1 MACGRT
7 ASRAGRARSS
17 KAPASRASIHMTGT
31 LPCGTVEERP
41 EKFAG
46 LLRQNGLRISPAEV
60 ADAAQATLLIG
71 MEDRASFRGA
81 PRSTLVKRGQDA
93 AVFDRLFEL
102 YFTGAKDLID
112 GLQGS
117 LLDALDQEKLNELEL
132 EEIARLL
139 ARMSPL
145 SQALLTAR
153 ADQLARILR
162 QATLSLDF
170 RGLQSPL
177 QRGFYARRLLQAA
190 GGTEAEKEL
199 RQFLQTLRER
209 GLDPA
214 QLELASRKIS
224 QTLQALEEAARRVA
238 DREQKARDPE
248 SRGDQSLLHRSMASL
263 TPDEVQRMRTVVRR
277 LAERLK
283 ARLSRRR
290 KVRRRGKLSVRFLF
304 RNKASTGGE
313 PYKLVFRARRPER
326 PEIVVLCDVSDSVRN
341 VSRLMLQFV
350 YTLQELYA
358 RVRSFVFVSDI
369 GEVTHL
375 FKNMDVS
382 TAVDLATAG
391 RVINLSANSNYGHAL
406 KLFRDTWLGSITRR
420 TTVIVIGDGRTNY
433 NPPNAWALADLK
445 RRCRRLLWLCPE
457 EQHSWGFGDS
467 EMPLYAR
474 HCDRVESVRSVDD
487 LGRVA
492 AELMP

>member
-1 MACGRT
+1 MRPLREGLAGG
-7 ASRAGRARSS
+7 RAGR
-17 KAPASRASIHMTGT
+17 
-31 LPCGTVEERP
+31 
-41 EKFAG
+41 
-46 LLRQNGLRISPAEV
+46 
-60 ADAAQATLLIG
+60 
-71 MEDRASFRGA
+71 
-81 PRSTLVKRGQDA
+81 
-93 AVFDRLFEL
+93 
-102 YFTGAKDLID
+102 
-112 GLQGS
+112 
-117 LLDALDQEKLNELEL
+117 
-132 EEIARLL
+132 
-139 ARMSPL
+139 
-145 SQALLTAR
+145 
-153 ADQLARILR
+153 LARILR
-162 QATLSLDF
+162 QAMLGIDF

-190 GGTEAEKEL
+190 GGSLAEKEL
-199 RQFLQTLRER
+199 QQLLHLLQQR
-209 GLDPA
+209 GLDPGR
-214 QLELASRKIS
+214 LELASRKVS
-224 QTLQALEEAARRVA
+224 QTLQALEESARRVA

-248 SRGDQSLLHRSMASL
+248 ARGEKSLLHGSIASL
-263 TPDEVQRMRTVVRR
+263 RRDEVLRMRAVVRR

-290 KVRRRGKLSVRFLF
+290 KVQRRGKLSVRRTL
-304 RNKASTGGE
+304 RKNLSTGGE

-375 FKNMDVS
+375 FKKTDVS

-406 KLFRDTWLGSITRR
+406 KLFHNTWLGSITRR

-433 NPPNAWALADLK
+433 NPPNAWVLGEIKLK
-445 RRCRRLLWLCPE
+445 CRRLVWLCPE

-474 HCDRVESVRSVDD
+474 YCHRVESVRSLDD
-487 LGRVA
+487 LARVA

>member
-1 MACGRT
+1 M
-7 ASRAGRARSS
+7 
-17 KAPASRASIHMTGT
+17 
-31 LPCGTVEERP
+31 EERL
-41 EKFAG
+41 EDFAG

-60 ADAAQATLLIG
+60 ADAAQAALLIG
-71 MEDRASFRGA
+71 LEDRASFRGA
-81 PRSTLVKRGQDA
+81 LRATLVKRGQDA

-102 YFTGAKDLID
+102 YFTGAKDLVE
-112 GLQGS
+112 GLEGS
-117 LLDALDQEKLNELEL
+117 LLDALEQEKLTDLEL
-132 EEIARLL
+132 EEVARLL
-139 ARMSPL
+139 SQMSPL
-145 SQALLTAR
+145 AQGLLTGR
-153 ADQLARILR
+153 GDQLARILR

-190 GGTEAEKEL
+190 GSTAAEKEL
-199 RQFLQTLRER
+199 QQFLQMLRER
-209 GLDPA
+209 GIDPA
-214 QLELASRKIS
+214 GLELASRKVS

-248 SRGDQSLLHRSMASL
+248 LRGDKSLLHRSIASL
-263 TPDEVQRMRTVVRR
+263 TAEEVQRMRSIVRR

-290 KVRRRGKLSVRFLF
+290 KVRRRGKLSVRRTL
-304 RNKASTGGE
+304 RKNLSTGGE

-369 GEVTHL
+369 GEVTPL
-375 FKNMDVS
+375 FKKTDVS
-382 TAVDLATAG
+382 AAVDLATAG

-406 KLFRDTWLGSITRR
+406 KLFRDTWLGTITRR

-433 NPPNAWALADLK
+433 NPPNAWVLGEVK
-445 RRCRRLLWLCPE
+445 QKCRRLIWLCPE
-457 EQHSWGFGDS
+457 ESHSWGFGDS

-474 HCDRVESVRSVDD
+474 HCDRVESVRSLDD
-487 LGRVA
+487 LARVA